1 MMELGERQPVD
12 EAANQVSFDVS
23 GTVYTVRV
31 W

>member
-1 MMELGERQPVD
+1 MELGERQPVD
-12 EAANQVSFDVS
+12 KAANQASFDMP